1 MENQTEGKMTE
12 WCHLVSVFSYNS
24 WCFVRPLVVQSKR
37 GRPSAFA
44 RAEQV
49 KNSLSVSATQDR
61 HAEE

>member
-1 MENQTEGKMTE
+1 MTE